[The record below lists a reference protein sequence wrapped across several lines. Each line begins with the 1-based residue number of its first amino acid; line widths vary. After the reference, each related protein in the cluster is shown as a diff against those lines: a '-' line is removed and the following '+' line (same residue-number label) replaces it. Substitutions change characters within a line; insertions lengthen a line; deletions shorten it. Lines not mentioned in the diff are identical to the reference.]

1 MPLMCQ
7 KETLLAFFK
16 IVVKERHD
24 LYAMLTKPVLFDFFF
39 FKQGG
44 GFILC
49 WFLWGDYD
57 LFHGTDPVLEV
68 EW

>member
-7 KETLLAFFK
+7 KETLLAFFF
-16 IVVKERHD
+16 KERHD

-39 FKQGG
+39 KQGG

-49 WFLWGDYD
+49 WFPWGGYD
-57 LFHGTDPVLEV
+57 LFHGTDPVLE
-68 EW
+68 W